1 MLISASAS
9 PAVLGAPVAVLA
21 FAVSLLSFVVALGA
35 LGWQI
40 TKHRLDGGRPRV
52 YLNAAV
58 WEPNSK
64 IMVNRSGIWEL
75 ITSDLGEPGSEN
87 MELAQLVVENPGRTA
102 ITVYMPGLAIAG
114 TEKPAYSISP
124 RAFEVRGF
132 GADSSTSDTSV
143 RIDPYDRV
151 TFLLDYWS
159 VVPRLLREANG
170 GAIRVRGCVSVA
182 GRTKPCLSSKRLAWH
197 IPPGSW
203 TARRDI
209 QEISPFTVIWR
220 ELFTANVKKYSSEEE
235 AGGFPGYLLG
245 VIIRAAMQKFDER
258 PSVEEFVNALKQADQ
273 RYGSESFRYGYLPFT
288 MDKSLDHHKGHLSTW
303 VFTPTKGRRTSAGE
317 GSLPE

>member
-9 PAVLGAPVAVLA
+9 PAVLGVPVAVLA
-21 FAVSLLSFVVALGA
+21 LAVSLLSFAVALGA

-40 TKHRLDGGRPRV
+40 TKHRLDGGRPKV
-52 YLNAAV
+52 YLNVAV

-64 IMVNRSGIWEL
+64 IMVNRSGKWEL
-75 ITSDLGEPGSEN
+75 NTTDLGESGSEN
-87 MELAQLVVENPGRTA
+87 IELAQLVVENPGRTA
-102 ITVYMPGLAIAG
+102 ITVYTPGLAITG

-159 VVPRLLREANG
+159 VVPRLLREAKG
-170 GAIRVRGCVSVA
+170 GGSIRLRGCISVA
-182 GRTKPCLSSKRLAWH
+182 GRAKPCLSSKRLAWH
-197 IPPGSW
+197 IPPGAW

-220 ELFTANVKKYSSEEE
+220 ELFKANTKKPSSEEE
-235 AGGFPGYLLG
+235 VDGFPSYLLG
-245 VIIRAAMQKFDER
+245 VIVRTAMQKFDER
-258 PSVEEFVNALKQADQ
+258 PSVEEFIDALEQADR
-273 RYGSESFRYGYLPFT
+273 RYESEHFRYEGLSFI
-288 MDKSLDHHKGHLSTW
+288 MDESLDRHKGHLSTW
-303 VFTPTKGRRTSAGE
+303 AFTRTKRST
-317 GSLPE
+317 